1 MFYSNIIYLYNIL
14 TYIFEFTCIENKI
27 FVSLQS
33 THLKIT
39 GDQLADI
46 KTEKKRYLKKQMSG
60 WWAIQSLC
68 CGRIYSRAREFMKKN
83 IHPFLI

>member
-27 FVSLQS
+27 FCIIAKYTLQ
-33 THLKIT
+33 IT

-46 KTEKKRYLKKQMSG
+46 KTEKKRDVKKNMSG
-60 WWAIQSLC
+60 WWAIQSPC
-68 CGRIYSRAREFMKKN
+68 CGRSCSRAREFMKKS
-83 IHPFLI
+83 IQPSLI